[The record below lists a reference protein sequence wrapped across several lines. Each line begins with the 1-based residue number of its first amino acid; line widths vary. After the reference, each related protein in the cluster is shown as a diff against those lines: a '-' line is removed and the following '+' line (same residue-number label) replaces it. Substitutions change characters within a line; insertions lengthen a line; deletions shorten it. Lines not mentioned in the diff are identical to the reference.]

1 MTVYSCVVHTGHETG
16 FCMMCT
22 MQNHI
27 TQVFAN
33 DGIFQPMGIINELK
47 SKNKVISAT
56 VWIFIFFK
64 IGTELSH
71 WCILFNLIWFIHA

>member
-1 MTVYSCVVHTGHETG
+1 MTVFILVIHTGHETG

-27 TQVFAN
+27 TQVFTN
-33 DGIFQPMGIINELK
+33 DGIFKPIGVINELK

-56 VWIFIFFK
+56 VWMFIFSK
-64 IGTELSH
+64 LALSCH
-71 WCILFNLIWFIHA
+71 TGVFYSI